1 MTDALKELIKQ
12 PYWIIGLILGAA
24 LIAAPCVTIDKEFR
38 FSTHSP
44 STYWLAVPGAALILF
59 SALVFAYTTWSNH
72 VLNKNAASGL
82 DLSRVKQSKDALS
95 VLVNNCEIRVVEGRL
110 EDYVP
115 GPGTAIVL
123 PCNEYFDDKCVADSK
138 SVLGA
143 YVSRNFEGQVEEF
156 IGLLKEECGKR
167 FGPGSR
173 QQKTGVEF
181 SESFGP
187 GKCLLLI
194 RPLNRSSALA
204 LVSTTTQRANEGL
217 SARISYLFEGMR
229 ALTLSLADARI
240 NEAVMPVLG
249 AGHGG
254 IEAPLAL
261 VGLILAAAEAA
272 RYGQGAQRLRRVTIV
287 VFKRDKDS
295 PAEVQQA
302 IAQRALALVGTLN

>member
-12 PYWIIGLILGAA
+12 PYWIICLILGAF
-24 LIAAPCVTIDKEFR
+24 LIAAPCVTIDKEYR
-38 FSTHSP
+38 FSAHSP
-44 STYWLAVPGAALILF
+44 STYWLAVTGAALILF

-82 DLSRVKQSKDALS
+82 DLSRVKQSRDAIS
-95 VLVNNCEIRVVEGRL
+95 VLVNNCEIRVAEGRL

-115 GPGTAIVL
+115 GPATAIVL
-123 PCNEYFDDKCVADSK
+123 PCNEYFDDKCVADPK

-143 YVSRNFEGQVEEF
+143 YVSRNFEGQIEQF
-156 IGLLKEECGKR
+156 SALLKDECSKR
-167 FGPGSR
+167 FGPGNR
-173 QQKTGVEF
+173 QQKTGDEF

-272 RYGQGAQRLRRVTIV
+272 RYGQGAQRLRQVTIV
-287 VFKRDKDS
+287 VFKRDRDS